1 MKLRNYVA
9 LLCFSF
15 CAGMLML
22 CILQEWII
30 IRFPSFI
37 ENDTAV
43 TSQLHRSITLYRW
56 HAHRWHTETTTI
68 IASDSVQECLAS
80 VVAAW
85 LAMMQEEQ
93 IVPAQLS
100 LQSVLCS
107 AHNDIVYLS
116 FSDTLVQQNK
126 PTIDNLLCIEAL
138 LHTVKENA
146 PPSVHSCFFLVNQIP
161 MQDHH
166 LDFSIAWPIAGFLHK
181 N

>member
-1 MKLRNYVA
+1 MKLRNYVT

-15 CAGMLML
+15 CAGILML

-30 IRFPSFI
+30 IRFPHFI
-37 ENDTAV
+37 ENDTTAI
-43 TSQLHRSITLYRW
+43 SQLHRSITLCRW
-56 HAHRWHTETTTI
+56 HAHRWHTETVPIITT
-68 IASDSVQECLAS
+68 DDLQECLGL

-85 LAMMQEEQ
+85 LSMVQEEQ
-93 IVPAQLS
+93 MIPIQLS

-138 LHTVKENA
+138 LRTIKENA

-161 MQDHH
+161 MHDHH
-166 LDFSIAWPIAGFLHK
+166 LDFSVAWPIAGFLHK
-181 N
+181 S